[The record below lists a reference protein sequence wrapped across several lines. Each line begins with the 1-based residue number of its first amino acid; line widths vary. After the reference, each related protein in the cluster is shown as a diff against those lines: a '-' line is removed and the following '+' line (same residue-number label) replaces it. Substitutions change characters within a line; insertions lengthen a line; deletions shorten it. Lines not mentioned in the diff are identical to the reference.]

1 MDIKI
6 PEVGESVHEAL
17 VARWLKEDGAAVHR
31 DEPLCE
37 LETDKITL
45 ELPAEADGVLTI
57 AVQAGETVKIGT
69 VIGSIEAGAA
79 PTVVPTA
86 GDAVERLP
94 LSPAVRKLAAEQGV
108 DVTA

>member
-17 VARWLKEDGAAVHR
+17 VARWIKENGAAVR
-31 DEPLCE
+31 KDEPLCE

-57 AVQAGETVKIGT
+57 VVPAGETVKIGT
-69 VIGSIEAGAA
+69 VIGTIAPGAVSVA
-79 PTVVPTA
+79 PSSA
-86 GDAVERLP
+86 GDGTERPP
-94 LSPAVRKLAAEQGV
+94 LSPAGR
-108 DVTA
+108 